1 MGHGI
6 KFKQPYDRKVRI
18 VTSVV
23 ILLALALGVYLSFAS
38 SGSYLPGWFA
48 VLVLAVLALV
58 GLSIPRYVFLTTT
71 ALEIHCAVK
80 FVSLPIKDIKSVRA
94 VSVESMKRVWPV
106 PFIGAYGVFGYF
118 GYYFDFKQMKLIKVY
133 SHSWGNFVMV
143 EDIYDEVV
151 VLGTNDQQAFVD
163 SFHKTSRRQIINR

>member
-18 VTSVV
+18 VTSIVM
-23 ILLALALGVYLSFAS
+23 LLALALGVYLAFTS

-48 VLVLAVLALV
+48 VLFVALLALV
-58 GLSIPRYVFLTTT
+58 ALSIPRYVFLTTT

-80 FVSLPIKDIKSVRA
+80 FVSVPLKDIKSVGV
-94 VSVESMKRVWPV
+94 VSLDTMKKVWPI
-106 PFIGAYGVFGYF
+106 PFIGTYGVFGYF
-118 GYYFDFKQMKLIKVY
+118 GYYFNLKEMKLVKVY
-133 SHSWGNFVMV
+133 ARSWNNFVMV

-151 VLGTNDQQAFVD
+151 ILGTDDQEAFIEN
-163 SFHKTSRRQIINR
+163 FHKISRR